1 MVIVIPIEP
10 RTKKN
15 HQQIIKVHGRP
26 IIVPS
31 KQYKDYEKECLE
43 YIEEDDRKKINYPV
57 NVKCE
62 FYMGTRR
69 KCDLVNC
76 LQAIDDILVMAGV
89 LEDDNYTII
98 QSHNGSRVFYDKEFP
113 RTVVT
118 IERIKN
124 DRKRDIREI
133 KSKI

>member
-1 MVIVIPIEP
+1 MKIVIPIEP

-69 KCDLVNC
+69 RVDITNL
-76 LQAIDDILVMAGV
+76 LQSILDILCVSDII
-89 LEDDNYTII
+89 EDDNRNIVYSLDGT
-98 QSHNGSRVFYDKEFP
+98 RVFYDKENP
-113 RTVVT
+113 RTV
-118 IERIKN
+118 IEITKL
-124 DRKRDIREI
+124 DGVEDIWG
-133 KSKI
+133 KK